1 MEKKVKAKSVKM
13 TKEIKTHY
21 IGHDGAY
28 RYRKAK
34 GEPGWASEEDNL
46 KFEKV
51 IEDSLKT
58 ACVPKGG
65 KVLELG
71 CGAGDMTLVLAAKGY
86 ETYGIDISP
95 TAIEWSKEKAS
106 ERNLRADFRVGS
118 VLDLSY
124 FPDNYF
130 DYILDGHCL
139 HCIIGKDR
147 KKLLSETLR
156 VLKPGGIFFSETMC
170 GEIRDPEVLKLFD
183 PESRCM
189 IRDGV
194 AGRYIGAAEDIIA
207 EVKKAGFKIIKSE
220 VSPDPEAQ
228 DDLRILASKN

>member
-1 MEKKVKAKSVKM
+1 MIAK
-13 TKEIKTHY
+13 ELKTHY

-28 RYRKAK
+28 KHRKAK

-51 IEDSLKT
+51 IEESLKK
-58 ACVPKGG
+58 ACIPKGG
-65 KVLELG
+65 RVLELG
-71 CGAGDMTLVLAAKGY
+71 CGAGDMTLVLASKGY
-86 ETYGIDISP
+86 KTYGIDISP
-95 TAIEWSKEKAS
+95 TAIEWAKEKAKES
-106 ERNLRADFRVGS
+106 SLKADFRVGS

-139 HCIIGKDR
+139 HCIIGNDR
-147 KKLLSETLR
+147 EKFLSEALR
-156 VLKPGGIFFSETMC
+156 VLKPGGILFSETMC
-170 GEIRDPEVLKLFD
+170 GEIRDPEVQKLFD

-194 AGRYIGAAEDIIA
+194 AGRYIGLPEDIV
-207 EVKKAGFKIIKSE
+207 EEFKCAGFKLISFE
-220 VSPDPEAQ
+220 VSPDPDTQ
-228 DDLRILASKN
+228 DDLRIYATKKN

>member
-1 MEKKVKAKSVKM
+1 MSRMM
-13 TKEIKTHY
+13 TKELKTHY

-71 CGAGDMTLVLAAKGY
+71 CGAGDMSLVLVAKGY
-86 ETYGIDISP
+86 EAYGIDISP
-95 TAIEWSKEKAS
+95 TAIEWAKEKAS
-106 ERNLRADFRVGS
+106 ERNLKADFRVGS
-118 VLDLSY
+118 VLDLCD
-124 FPDNYF
+124 FPDNHF

-147 KKLLSETLR
+147 EKFLSEAFR

-194 AGRYIGAAEDIIA
+194 AGRYIGLPEDIV
-207 EVKKAGFKIIKSE
+207 EELKSAGFNLISYE
-220 VSPDPEAQ
+220 VSPDPDAQ
-228 DDLRILASKN
+228 DDLRIIATKNNLRRLT